1 MKDDRFEIQAALNS
15 LNERAKELNCLY
27 EVDEIL
33 KNYTIPVEEVFVSL
47 CRSIPKGWQHV
58 DICRAQIVFDDKEYS
73 DVDVKKS
80 ELRQYSRFECGSV
93 KGEINVYY
101 VKPVRQEHRSIFLPE
116 EQKLLNTIAGKLQQ
130 HIEYRI
136 MKEIISHHPDA
147 KLKSKGIATENEQV
161 FLKSLS
167 LTEEQIEL
175 FTGLR
180 LNLRKNETI
189 CKQGAPTTHDF
200 CQTSGLTKAYLESPH
215 DSNFIF
221 KMIRSYDFVGLSSLF
236 GENTYQFTVSAL
248 QNTSVYLIE
257 KEIFKQVFL
266 ANQDFAMQV
275 MKWYSNNY
283 EKLLIKISGMSS
295 KQSLGRVAEVLLN
308 LSEVVFISPVI
319 ESCISRKDIAEMA
332 GLSTESAVRIMSD
345 LKADNIIRT
354 NKSEIEILNPI
365 VLHKL
370 SQSV

>member
-1 MKDDRFEIQAALNS
+1 MKDDRYEIQAALNS

-27 EVDEIL
+27 EIDEIL
-33 KNYTIPVEEVFVSL
+33 KCYSDPVEDIFKRL
-47 CRSIPKGWQHV
+47 CKAIPKGWQHV
-58 DICRAQIVFDDKEYS
+58 DICRVIIFFDGREYS
-73 DVDVKKS
+73 ATDVKKT
-80 ELRQYSRFECGSV
+80 ELRQVAAFECSSV

-136 MKEIISHHPDA
+136 MKDIIARQPGTRKANDN
-147 KLKSKGIATENEQV
+147 ATADERAY
-161 FLKSLS
+161 LKSLS

-175 FTGLR
+175 FTRLR
-180 LNLRKNETI
+180 LNFRKNETI
-189 CKQGAPTTHDF
+189 CKQGALTNHVF
-200 CQTSGLTKAYLESPH
+200 FQTSGLAKAYLESPH

-221 KMIRSYDFVGLSSLF
+221 KVIRSFDFVGLSSLF

-248 QNTSVYLIE
+248 QNTSVYLVE
-257 KEIFKQVFL
+257 KDIFRQVFL
-266 ANQDFAMQV
+266 ANQDFALHV
-275 MKWYSNNY
+275 MKWYSQNY
-283 EKLLIKISGMSS
+283 ETLLVKISGISS
-295 KQSLGRVAEVLLN
+295 KQSLGRIAEVLLH
-308 LSEVVFISPVI
+308 LSESVFMSNII

-354 NKSEIEILNPI
+354 NKSEIEIVNPA
-365 VLHKL
+365 VLQKL

>member
-33 KNYTIPVEEVFVSL
+33 KNYTAPVEEIFVL
-47 CRSIPKGWQHV
+47 MCKAIPKGWQHV
-58 DICRAQIVFDDKEYS
+58 DICRALIVFDGNEYS
-73 DVDVKKS
+73 AAEFKKT
-80 ELRQYSRFECGSV
+80 ELRQSASFECSSV
-93 KGEINVYY
+93 KGEVKVYY
-101 VKPVRQEHRSIFLPE
+101 VKPVRQEHRSIFLAE

-136 MKEIISHHPDA
+136 MKDIIARHPGA
-147 KLKSKGIATENEQV
+147 KKTNENVTDDEKEY
-161 FLKSLS
+161 LKSLS
-167 LTEEQIEL
+167 LTHEQIHA
-175 FTGLR
+175 FTSLR
-180 LNLRKNETI
+180 LNFRKNETI
-189 CKQGAPTTHDF
+189 CKQGALTNHVF
-200 CQTSGLTKAYLESPH
+200 YQTSGLTKAYLESPH

-221 KMIRSYDFVGLSSLF
+221 KVIPSFDFVGLSSLF

-248 QNTSVYLIE
+248 KNTSVYLIE
-257 KEIFKQVFL
+257 KDVFRQVFL
-266 ANQDFAMQV
+266 SNQDFALHV

-283 EKLLIKISGMSS
+283 EKLLVKISGISS
-295 KQSLGRVAEVLLN
+295 KQSLGRIAEVLLH
-308 LSEVVFISPVI
+308 LSESVFMSSVI

-345 LKADNIIRT
+345 LKADNIIKT
-354 NKSEIEILNPI
+354 NKSEIEIVNPA
-365 VLHKL
+365 VLRKL